1 MSAATTLPP
10 PTANRSVSAPRLVGI
25 DVVRA
30 VALIGVVVMNYH
42 GYLNAGAGTDT
53 FFGRLFH
60 PWVGVLSTRFAAT
73 FVTVAGV
80 GVVLLTNRSR
90 LSRDP
95 VALDIDRWRLRR
107 RGVLL
112 YAGGYV
118 LDWIWPGTIL
128 FYYGALFV
136 VASFIFTLRI
146 RWLVA
151 IGAASA
157 LVAAAVQWWA
167 FERSVDGHGVT
178 WLLGS
183 SGRSPR
189 SLFFDTILN
198 GTHPLFPWLAFLCAG
213 MVIGRLLPEIDRWR
227 WRLVGLGVVFL
238 AGGYGLSSIVTRLGA
253 DGSVAADRAE
263 VLGATDP
270 FNRGLLY
277 TIVTLGSSLIAV
289 LMISWLAE
297 RSPDS
302 TLVDVLRRAGQM
314 SLTLYLLHVV
324 VFNVFVNTAA
334 WVTPTGLDTALLF
347 AIGFWV
353 IAILFAAWWN
363 RFLGMGPFER
373 IYRRFGG

>member
-1 MSAATTLPP
+1 MEESPEE
-10 PTANRSVSAPRLVGI
+10 R
-25 DVVRA
+25 
-30 VALIGVVVMNYH
+30 
-42 GYLNAGAGTDT
+42 
-53 FFGRLFH
+53 
-60 PWVGVLSTRFAAT
+60 
-73 FVTVAGV
+73 V

-95 VALDIDRWRLRR
+95 VALQADRWRLIR

-128 FYYGALFV
+128 FYYGAFFI
-136 VASFIFTLRI
+136 VASVIFTLRI
-146 RWLVA
+146 RWLVV

-157 LVAAAVQWWA
+157 VIAAAVQWWA
-167 FERSVDGHGVT
+167 FERSNDGHDAT

-183 SGRSPR
+183 SPRSPR
-189 SLFFDTILN
+189 SLLFDTMVN

-227 WRLVGLGVVFL
+227 WRLVGLGVVL
-238 AGGYGLSSIVTRLGA
+238 LVGGYGLSSIVTRLGDDDSIDA
-253 DGSVAADRAE
+253 LRFD
-263 VLGATDP
+263 VLGRTDP

-289 LMISWLAE
+289 LVISWLAE

-302 TLVDVLRRAGQM
+302 ALVDVLRRAGQM
-314 SLTLYLLHVV
+314 TLTLYLLHVV
-324 VFNVFVNTAA
+324 VFNGIVNTAG
-334 WVTPTGLDTALLF
+334 WVTPTGLDTALAF
-347 AIGFWV
+347 AGGFWV
-353 IAILFAAWWN
+353 IAILFGAWWN
-363 RFLGMGPFER
+363 RFLGMGPVER